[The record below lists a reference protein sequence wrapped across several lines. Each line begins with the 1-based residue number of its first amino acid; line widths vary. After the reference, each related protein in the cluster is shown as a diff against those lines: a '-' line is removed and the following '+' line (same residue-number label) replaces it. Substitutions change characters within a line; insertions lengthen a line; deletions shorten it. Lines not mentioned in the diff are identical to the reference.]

1 MAGEN
6 ECPPDVNLYVLF
18 AIYLS
23 ESVLDYLMFAYNN
36 ATFTAF
42 QRNDVTLKISTV
54 RYVVQYTLQAAV
66 LLIFSNYYAYIILLP
81 LMVIPNNVAVYL
93 AARKH
98 YPDIVCQGE
107 LDPVTKK
114 DIYKR
119 VGTLFG
125 HKLGNTFLVSIDSI
139 IISSFLGLTALSLYS
154 NYYYILTAVNG
165 LVEIVTNGSLSGI
178 GNKLLTDSREDNYRF
193 FKTMTYGWV
202 ALVGGAAACMLCFT
216 SLSSPPCGLARS
228 ICWMSS

>member
-1 MAGEN
+1 M
-6 ECPPDVNLYVLF
+6 
-18 AIYLS
+18 
-23 ESVLDYLMFAYNN
+23 
-36 ATFTAF
+36 
-42 QRNDVTLKISTV
+42 

-125 HKLGNTFLVSIDSI
+125 HKPGQH
-139 IISSFLGLTALSLYS
+139 
-154 NYYYILTAVNG
+154 
-165 LVEIVTNGSLSGI
+165 LSGEHRQHHH
-178 GNKLLTDSREDNYRF
+178 LLLSGPD
-193 FKTMTYGWV
+193 GAV
-202 ALVGGAAACMLCFT
+202 AV
-216 SLSSPPCGLARS
+216 
-228 ICWMSS
+228 